1 MRGARFILL
10 LAALAAPA
18 GGLRAQDQV
27 PALYSVTDVNFD
39 DTLNVREKPDATSA
53 IAAKLAPDAVDI
65 EVTGFSRDRS
75 WARITTGE
83 RAGWVAAR
91 YLKRQEQA
99 PWWEVATPLNC
110 YGTEPFWSLRITDE
124 GTEFDSPL
132 GPEPAQPGG
141 MRATIPA
148 AEGVSALGVETLT
161 GFAVIRPA
169 ECSDGMSDRIMAL
182 TIEMFRSIDGEET
195 GYSGC
200 CTLNP

>member
-1 MRGARFILL
+1 
-10 LAALAAPA
+10 
-18 GGLRAQDQV
+18 
-27 PALYSVTDVNFD
+27 
-39 DTLNVREKPDATSA
+39 
-53 IAAKLAPDAVDI
+53 
-65 EVTGFSRDRS
+65 
-75 WARITTGE
+75 
-83 RAGWVAAR
+83 
-91 YLKRQEQA
+91 
-99 PWWEVATPLNC
+99 
-110 YGTEPFWSLRITDE
+110 
-124 GTEFDSPL
+124 
-132 GPEPAQPGG
+132 